1 MTDKQYDDAILDS
14 NAIDPTDVD
23 GNPIPVTIPIMLAP
37 GVKSRVHHA
46 TWWHQRRRLCALQ
59 SRRQVRR

>member
-23 GNPIPVTIPIMLAP
+23 GNPIPVTIPIMLGA
-37 GVKSRVHHA
+37 GRQSRVYHA
-46 TWWHQRRRLCALQ
+46 TWRHQRRGLCALQ
-59 SRRQVRR
+59 SRG

>member
-23 GNPIPVTIPIMLAP
+23 GNPPRIAL
-37 GVKSRVHHA
+37 
-46 TWWHQRRRLCALQ
+46 RRGAETGANRIYAH
-59 SRRQVRR
+59 